1 MQEAPYIVP
10 PQRPG
15 PKPEETDDRG
25 DDQRVMPAGP
35 HHESTVARSVQ
46 SGMMRPMKSLLFAAF
61 AVLLAAPLAHA
72 APAKKAAPTKA
83 APAAAS
89 KKKYHFELTK
99 VLAKPEVNA
108 DAAKMAQTRVEAV
121 FKKALAEH
129 PQLVADIGDAPDPAT
144 DNGVPYRK
152 YLTKKGIS
160 GAYLVTVEI
169 TSASEEIVPLED
181 KKNSQRIVV
190 SVGVHVLGETIPGR
204 TMGFTGD
211 GAATVKQEI
220 GMKVRDKD
228 REFTWDGA
236 AETAINDALKTCFA
250 KLALPQKKQ

>member
-1 MQEAPYIVP
+1 
-10 PQRPG
+10 
-15 PKPEETDDRG
+15 
-25 DDQRVMPAGP
+25 
-35 HHESTVARSVQ
+35 
-46 SGMMRPMKSLLFAAF
+46 MMRPMKSF
-61 AVLLAAPLAHA
+61 LLAAAAFMLVVPLAHRSA
-72 APAKKAAPTKA
+72 DAGPATKA
-83 APAAAS
+83 APAKAKAAPASAAS

-129 PQLVADIGDAPDPAT
+129 PQLVGDISDAPDPAT
-144 DNGVPYRK
+144 DNGQPYRK

-160 GAYLVTVEI
+160 GSYLVTVEI